1 MENLSLTDLIIAEH
15 NEREKAK
22 AAVKNKPFNAPCYD
36 KAMEFRAEFLART
49 KDLSQGEIAGII
61 EKAYGA

>member
-1 MENLSLTDLIIAEH
+1 MKNLSLVDLVIAERIEME
-15 NEREKAK
+15 NAK
-22 AAVKNKPFNAPCYD
+22 AAVKDKPFNAPCYD
-36 KAMEFRAEFLART
+36 KAQALRAEFLART